1 MDENFQWLEKKQE
14 QSESLLSEN
23 LLLAIEA
30 NARDHSIRNTSNI
43 STILSLYII
52 YYLKITISNN

>member
-1 MDENFQWLEKKQE
+1 MDENFQWLDKKQE

-43 STILSLYII
+43 SIILSLYTI